1 MAHTNAALNANST
14 NIISQIQLPNNGGL
28 YEIHDAGAIHSV
40 EELGLSAALVFKGV
54 KASTDD
60 LPSSAKTGDVWHVTA
75 DDCEY
80 VFTDT
85 NEWEALGNVH
95 DAASSTHTHNVNVTG
110 TLKNTAVTGTVAV
123 PTVSTTQ
130 KYLTAS
136 AEAPTVTPTANKG
149 VLGSGATF
157 SGSAT
162 ASTKKL
168 AVSSVT
174 QVTGNS
180 DVSVPVISSNANAV
194 ASKAS
199 GGSNGTK
206 GTKGT
211 AASWGASVSN
221 GVLSFSWKANTP
233 TTPTT
238 PTTLPTFTDVTATK
252 TVLGK
257 AVTASKVTTG
267 SKTVATGSLSD
278 SGDGASVATGVSSV
292 TVSVASKDEVKPL
305 MSVAVSAPNV
315 KINAGTS
322 TSANAVQVTQVTTGS
337 GTANLTNGKV
347 TSGAITGS
355 GTTQEPIG

>member
-54 KASTDD
+54 KASVSD

-80 VFTDT
+80 VFTDA

-95 DAASSTHTHNVNVTG
+95 DAASSKHTHNVNITG
-110 TLKNTAVTGTVAV
+110 ALTNTAVTGTVSV
-123 PTVSTTQ
+123 PTVSATQ

-136 AEAPTVTPTANKG
+136 AEAPTVTPTANKT
-149 VLGSGATF
+149 VLGANTSF
-157 SGSAT
+157 SAEVV
-162 ASTKKL
+162 AATKKL
-168 AVSSVT
+168 ATTSVT
-174 QVTGNS
+174 QVTDNT
-180 DVSVPVISSNANAV
+180 DVTVPVVSSNTSAV

-199 GGSNGTK
+199 GGSNGS
-206 GTKGT
+206 KGT

-221 GVLSFSWKANTP
+221 GVLSFNWSAN
-233 TTPTT
+233 TPTT
-238 PTTLPTFTDVTATK
+238 PTTLPTFTDVTATNTAFGTATK
-252 TVLGK
+252 
-257 AVTASKVTTG
+257 ASKVTTAAA
-267 SKTVATGSLSD
+267 TVATGALTT
-278 SGDGASVATGVSSV
+278 SGSGADVATGISSASVSAG
-292 TVSVASKDEVKPL
+292 TDDQVKPL
-305 MSVAVSAPNV
+305 MSVAVAAPNV

-322 TSANAVQVTQVTTGS
+322 TSTNAVQVTQVTTGS

>member
-14 NIISQIQLPNNGGL
+14 NVISQIQLPNNGGL

-60 LPSSAKTGDVWHVTA
+60 LPSSAKTGDVWHVS
-75 DDCEY
+75 DDKCEY
-80 VFTDT
+80 VWTDASK
-85 NEWEALGNVH
+85 WEPLGNVH
-95 DAASSTHTHNVNVTG
+95 DAASSSHTHNVSVTG
-110 TLKNTAVTGTVAV
+110 SLTNTAVSGTVTV
-123 PTVSTTQ
+123 PTVSATQ
-130 KYLTAS
+130 VYLKAS
-136 AEAPTVTPTANKG
+136 AEAPTVTPTANKS

-221 GVLSFSWKANTP
+221 GVLSFSWTANTP

-252 TVLGK
+252 TVLGT
-257 AVTASKVTTG
+257 AETASKVTTG
-267 SKTVATGSLSD
+267 SVTVATGSLSD
-278 SGDGASVATGVSSV
+278 GGKGASVATGVSSV

-305 MSVAVSAPNV
+305 TAVSVAAPV
-315 KINAGTS
+315 VTLTGGSSSS
-322 TSANAVQVTQVTTGS
+322 TGSVQVTKVTTGTGS
-337 GTANLTNGKV
+337 ASLTNGKV
-347 TSGAITGS
+347 TNGAITGTGS
-355 GTTQEPIG
+355 TISINN